1 MNNKK
6 KSLLGAGALTAL
18 ATVALVSCG
27 GSKASTYTITLD
39 VNDAT
44 ATIEADESYK
54 VKTAEELLTAL
65 ANVAPVKSGYTF
77 EGWYLDE
84 DCTIKLTSTT
94 DLKNAT
100 KSADG
105 TIVLYAAYTKN
116 TYTVKFDYKGNAATA
131 GAGSTTETKV
141 DYNGVV
147 TTSPKP
153 TTAAKDSLGH
163 EMTFTGWYSDSA
175 CTTAVNFAETKITGN
190 TTFYAGWTITK
201 IESEADFIAYVNQN
215 DANVN
220 AYLAADIT
228 MTQAFERPASKDDAL
243 SSNGTDQT
251 NKLTAKLYGD
261 NHKITNLTI
270 NAALKSSGL
279 FGKLSGTVQ
288 DLTFE
293 GATITSSGARSALIA
308 GTLEN
313 GATITDVKFD
323 GVELTNTASDGYAA
337 FIGAE
342 VKEANATINID
353 GVTVKNSTLTGVKY
367 NGGLI
372 ASIATACANINVTDC
387 LIDMDITQTGQDAG
401 FILGY
406 VDKAKGY
413 DSVLTIDG
421 VVASGTITATK
432 NIGAFVGDIKNS
444 AGKEFTINVKNSA
457 VIGFRETA
465 TASDTSPST
474 LSTFVGQN
482 YATLNIEN
490 SYYQEYGSTIILVDS
505 VSTESRKQGEAVS
518 LATLATKTLS
528 SNITLT
534 YTEATFTLKAS
545 LNGVEIEAVDPTIVD
560 TSNYGKTLSKEGSAV
575 TINSETGK
583 FVITGSIPYYEK
595 VVAGAAGNGI
605 LVNLG
610 VPTDNNVEIT
620 DFEGMYVASGLTN
633 STINAVDHTVSGY
646 VIFDETDLT
655 AWAALENGQY
665 YDKTITVVWFSNS
678 TQVATPMT
686 YTLAFRKGY
695 TTFQNAIDN
704 GAISLSATDANAD
717 LTAAVDSTDNTI
729 LNVTAGQIDFVT
741 DGNYV
746 RVSIAKPTNLTST
759 VSLDTITVSGATK
772 ISYADNAVI
781 VKVKVVKKGATNFTV
796 TWNSAM
802 DPDAYTIDVANDV
815 TIEEGAVSY
824 NETFDATTLTNASA
838 DKEKITQAELGSF
851 FTLIGSG
858 DKRSATSG
866 GSVTSVEFKDAG
878 LQFTVTDTVIVT
890 AEVASTGG
898 TNMSLVAL
906 YKEGVTTAVAA
917 ETVARDTND
926 VITQTN
932 NVIDVFGTYKKTTIT
947 YELEKGTYTLKG
959 IQGTS
964 TGSGTY
970 TYKDSSNNIVTKNT
984 TSESVAR
991 GARFHTLTV
1000 VSKTTA

>member
-84 DCTIKLTSTT
+84 DCTTKLTSTT

-147 TTSPKP
+147 TTSPSI

-201 IESEADFIAYVNQN
+201 IESEADFIAYVNQK

-228 MTQAFERPASKDDAL
+228 MTQALARPASKDDVL
-243 SSNGTDQT
+243 STNGTDQT

-261 NHKITNLTI
+261 NHKIKDLTI
-270 NAALKSSGL
+270 DAALKSSGL

-293 GATITSSGARSALIA
+293 GTTVTASGQNAGLIA
-308 GTLEN
+308 GTLED

-323 GVELTNTASDGYAA
+323 GVELTHTASNGYAG
-337 FIGAE
+337 FIGAQ

-372 ASIATACANINVTDC
+372 GTVVTAGVNINVTDC

-406 VDKAKGY
+406 VDKSKGY
-413 DSVLTIDG
+413 DSVITLDG
-421 VVASGTITATK
+421 VVATGTITATK
-432 NIGAFVGDIKNS
+432 NIGAFVGDIKKTD
-444 AGKEFTINVKNSA
+444 GKEFTINVKNSA

-465 TASDTSPST
+465 TASDTNPST

-490 SYYQEYGSTIILVDS
+490 SYYQEHGSTIILVDS
-505 VSTESRKQGEAVS
+505 VSTESEKQGEAVS

-534 YTEATFTLKAS
+534 YTEATTTLKAS

-583 FVITGSIPYYEK
+583 FVITGAIPYYEK

-610 VPTDNNVEIT
+610 VPTDNNVAIT

-633 STINAVDHTVSGY
+633 STISATDHTVSGY

-655 AWAALENGQY
+655 AWAALEEGQY
-665 YDKTITVVWFSNS
+665 YDKTITVVWFNNS
-678 TQVATPMT
+678 TEVATPMT
-686 YTLAFRKGY
+686 YTLAFRKGFA
-695 TTFQNAIDN
+695 TFQNEIEE
-704 GAISLSATDANAD
+704 GAISLSTTDANAD

-746 RVSIAKPTNLTST
+746 LVSVAKPTNLTST

-772 ISYADNAVI
+772 MSYADADKAVI
-781 VKVKVVKKGATNFTV
+781 VKVKVAKKGATNFTV

-802 DPDAYTIDVANDV
+802 DPDTYTVNVADDV

-824 NETFDATTLTNASA
+824 NETLDLTTLTTTT
-838 DKEKITQAELGSF
+838 DKEALTAEEVGAF
-851 FTLIGSG
+851 FTIVGSG
-858 DKRSATSG
+858 EKRKDAKC
-866 GSVTSVEFKDAG
+866 VEFKNAG
-878 LQFTVTDTVIVT
+878 LQFTVTDAVVLT
-890 AEVASTGG
+890 AVVSSTSS
-898 TNMSLVAL
+898 TNMSLLAL
-906 YKEGVTTAVAA
+906 YKDGVTAAVAA
-917 ETVARDTND
+917 KTVTRVSGD
-926 VITQTN
+926 VIGQTS
-932 NVIDVFGTYKKTTIT
+932 NVIDVYGTDKTTVT

-959 IQGTS
+959 ITGTS
-964 TGSGTY
+964 TGGTY
-970 TYKDSSNNIVTKNT
+970 STKAVASDSVG
-984 TSESVAR
+984 R
-991 GARFHTLTV
+991 GARFFSLTV